1 MGVRKLRLDIK
12 VAGLVH
18 IGNGQ
23 RYGKRDYFVHG
34 GEIAVLDV
42 RKFVSRLTPDQ
53 VSRYCDFLGNAYD
66 KFGLQGFLTRREN
79 ADLLKIAQGSIAYRI
94 DSPIATAR
102 RGAIQYHD
110 VWQFVKDAHGN
121 PYIPGSSIKGMLR
134 TALLLNMVLDDAG
147 LRAAARVDEL
157 AASKSCSANA
167 GKSLNRVAFWKE
179 QPNPSDPSVKNDIMR
194 YVSVSD
200 SEPLSVDSLVFAKK
214 YDKFSK
220 GDPVDHKLDM
230 GKLTLKEGNEL
241 DVYRECLRPGTTVSV
256 DVTVDERIDEYLA
269 SPVLDAQ
276 GLSNILQRAFDFYSE
291 RFLSHF
297 ESGEG
302 EGSSASGSSDGGCQ
316 YIITAGPLA
325 GMRCPNKAVGDTG
338 FCNTHQDKAGQCAA
352 SAEVTCYLGGGVDF
366 ISKTVTSAL
375 FDDEADAVQ
384 MVSRILYNQFPTK
397 IDRSIHPTLYSD
409 VQRAG
414 FSPKSFE
421 ARRQRPGGR
430 ITKAKE
436 DHRHWRDQEIGVSP
450 HTMKWGIVGKDR
462 YPMGKCSITVREL

>member
-1 MGVRKLRLDIK
+1 MLK
-12 VAGLVH
+12 V
-18 IGNGQ
+18 
-23 RYGKRDYFVHG
+23 
-34 GEIAVLDV
+34 
-42 RKFVSRLTPDQ
+42 
-53 VSRYCDFLGNAYD
+53 
-66 KFGLQGFLTRREN
+66 
-79 ADLLKIAQGSIAYRI
+79 AQGSIAYRI

-110 VWQFVKDAHGN
+110 VWQFMKDAHGN

-157 AASKSCSANA
+157 ATSKSGSANA
-167 GKSLNRVAFWKE
+167 GKGLSRAAFWKE
-179 QPNPSDPSVKNDIMR
+179 QPNPGDPSVKNDIMR

-220 GDPVDHKLDM
+220 DDPVDHKLDM

-241 DVYRECLRPGTTVSV
+241 DVYRECLRPGTTVSI
-256 DVTVDERIDEYLA
+256 DVTVDERIDEYFA

-276 GLSNILQRAFDFYSE
+276 GLSRIFQRAFDFYSE

-302 EGSSASGSSDGGCQ
+302 ECSSASGASDGGCQ
-316 YIITAGPLA
+316 YVITAGPLA

-352 SAEVTCYLGGGVDF
+352 SAEVTCYLGGGVDYF
-366 ISKTVTSAL
+366 SKTVTSAL

-397 IDRSIHPTLYSD
+397 VDRNIHPTLYND

-414 FSPKSFE
+414 FSPKLFD
-421 ARRQRPGGR
+421 ARRARQGGR
-430 ITKAKE
+430 ITKAKD

-450 HTMKWGIVGKDR
+450 HTMKWGIVGKDS
-462 YPMGKCSITVREL
+462 YPMGKCSITVRGL